1 MKFTGDPDGIAALK
15 KMKES
20 RVEYLKYLLQE
31 ARTNLDHSTTFKEN
45 EVKFKILFDPKT
57 GDLDVQKQ
65 S

>member
-31 ARTNLDHSTTFKEN
+31 ARTNSDHTTTFKEN
-45 EVKFKILFDPKT
+45 ETKFKILFDPQT